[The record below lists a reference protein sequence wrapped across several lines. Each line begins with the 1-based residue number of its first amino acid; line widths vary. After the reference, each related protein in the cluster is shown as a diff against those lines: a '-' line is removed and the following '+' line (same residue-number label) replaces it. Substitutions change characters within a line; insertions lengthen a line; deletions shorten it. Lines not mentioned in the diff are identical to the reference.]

1 MTRAERPWLL
11 AAAAAHLLL
20 IALLS
25 LFWQRTQPMLAAPD
39 DAVAVDLVTIAD
51 VPRTPEPP
59 RPSME
64 AAPREAASAAEPPP
78 QPPAPAPPEPV
89 RADAVPPPEPARP
102 KPAATPPRATPP
114 ARPALDTSSLA
125 NLIDRSLPQAPRKP
139 LDTSR
144 LAQTLGNDAPRSATV
159 DPRAAATLAQAIRA
173 QVAPCWNPPTGGR
186 DVRRMTV
193 IVTVR
198 YGRDGR
204 VIGLPEAGRP
214 SGATAENA
222 DYARA
227 FAETARRAVLRCQP
241 LRLPAELYDLWQ
253 AVEINFDPEEMT

>member
-1 MTRAERPWLL
+1 MTSAERPWLI
-11 AAAAAHLLL
+11 AAGTAHVLL
-20 IALLS
+20 IAALS
-25 LFWQRTQPMLAAPD
+25 LFWQQHQPMLAAPD

-64 AAPREAASAAEPPP
+64 AAPQEATAAPEVPAE
-78 QPPAPAPPEPV
+78 PAPAPPEPV
-89 RADAVPPPEPARP
+89 RADAVPPPEPA
-102 KPAATPPRATPP
+102 KATPARATPAPPASP
-114 ARPALDTSSLA
+114 ARPALNTTNLA
-125 NLIDRSLPQAPRKP
+125 NLIDRSLPNAARKP
-139 LDTSR
+139 LDTSK
-144 LAQTLGNDAPRSATV
+144 LAQTLGNDAPRAAVV

-193 IVTVR
+193 MVTVR

-204 VIGLPEAGRP
+204 VIGLPQAGTP

-222 DYARA
+222 DYART